1 MTARQLK
8 SARKLAGLSQIRLER
23 LTGLPRQKIGLVENG
38 NADLTRAEMLV
49 IRRALADEIGKRAKQ
64 ATRFHARF
72 ATGESRVA
80 ARLPTL
86 RVSEKVERS
95 CRSSRPGMVAQDE

>member
-1 MTARQLK
+1 VTARQLK

-38 NADLTRAEMLV
+38 NADLTRAEMLL

-64 ATRFHARF
+64 ATRFQARF
-72 ATGESRVA
+72 AAVDSQVA
-80 ARLPTL
+80 ARLPAL
-86 RVSEKVERS
+86 RVSEEVESS
-95 CRSSRPGMVAQDE
+95 CQCRGQQRQRG